1 MTVSHHAAGD
11 PPAMSAV
18 TRRRRELLTFL
29 FLTIFLAPLLAVAFV
44 GSYGFAIWFYQI
56 FAGPPGA

>member
-1 MTVSHHAAGD
+1 MTVSHHIADD
-11 PPAMSAV
+11 PHMSQP

-29 FLTIFLAPLLAVAFV
+29 FLTIFLAPLLSIAFV

-56 FAGPPGA
+56 FTGPPGT

>member
-1 MTVSHHAAGD
+1 MTVSHHAADD
-11 PPAMSAV
+11 PHMSPA

-56 FAGPPGA
+56 FTGPPGA